1 MARIY
6 DEEVYKHSDN
16 ICLKCEYEICGDCK
30 LLNTNYANTNTD
42 NDKESDIENGE
53 SD

>member
-6 DEEVYKHSDN
+6 DENVYKHSDN
-16 ICLKCEYEICGDCK
+16 ICLKCEYGICEDCK
-30 LLNTNYANTNTD
+30 IFNNTD
-42 NDKESDIENGE
+42 DKEFDIDNGE

>member
-6 DEEVYKHSDN
+6 DEDVYKHSDN
-16 ICLKCEYEICGDCK
+16 ICLKCEYEMCEDCK
-30 LLNTNYANTNTD
+30 LFNNTD
-42 NDKESDIENGE
+42 DKELDIDNGE

>member
-1 MARIY
+1 MIKVY

-16 ICLKCEYEICGDCK
+16 ICLKCEYDICDDCK
-30 LLNTNYANTNTD
+30 YYN
-42 NDKESDIENGE
+42 KESDVENGE

>member
-1 MARIY
+1 MVHIY
-6 DEEVYKHSDN
+6 DEDVYKHSDN

-30 LLNTNYANTNTD
+30 LLNTNTD
-42 NDKESDIENGE
+42 NNKEFDIDNGE

>member
-1 MARIY
+1 MAKIY
-6 DEEVYKHSDN
+6 DENVYKHSDN

-30 LLNTNYANTNTD
+30 IFNNTD
-42 NDKESDIENGE
+42 DKEFDINNGE

>member
-1 MARIY
+1 MAKIY
-6 DEEVYKHSDN
+6 DKEVYKHSDN

-30 LLNTNYANTNTD
+30 LLNTNYANTD
-42 NDKESDIENGE
+42 DKELDIEDGE

>member
-1 MARIY
+1 MIKIY
-6 DEEVYKHSDN
+6 DKEIYKHSDS

-30 LLNTNYANTNTD
+30 LLNTNYANTD
-42 NDKESDIENGE
+42 DKEFDIDNGE

>member
-1 MARIY
+1 MVHIY
-6 DEEVYKHSDN
+6 DEDVYKHSDN

-30 LLNTNYANTNTD
+30 YYNKYD
-42 NDKESDIENGE
+42 REYDKESDINNGE

>member
-1 MARIY
+1 MVKIY

-16 ICLKCEYEICGDCK
+16 ICLKCEYEICEDCK
-30 LLNTNYANTNTD
+30 IFNNTD
-42 NDKESDIENGE
+42 DKEFDTEDGE